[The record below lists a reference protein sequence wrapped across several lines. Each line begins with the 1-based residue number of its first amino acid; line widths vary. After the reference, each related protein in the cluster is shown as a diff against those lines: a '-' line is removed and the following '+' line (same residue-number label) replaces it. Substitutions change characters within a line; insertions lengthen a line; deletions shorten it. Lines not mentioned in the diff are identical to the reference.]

1 MVAFTFFFNVM
12 TKSLLE
18 RLCDVMLSGTRGSV
32 APWNCQPAFHSSDGW
47 DSEASEDSSTDVS
60 LRRQTWRLST
70 RAGKKKKIKINIGCR
85 RVESGRMATS
95 VCVFQSMV
103 SSLIVDQ
110 PGDPVLHLISFLQRS
125 NQSSKSWT
133 ATRWSCDSTHSP
145 SIIGSQSGAT
155 FSQRLSRVF
164 ASGRQSNYGKWKQA
178 KQKERQVRNS

>member
-1 MVAFTFFFNVM
+1 MWCCQEPEAQW
-12 TKSLLE
+12 
-18 RLCDVMLSGTRGSV
+18 RRGT
-32 APWNCQPAFHSSDGW
+32 
-47 DSEASEDSSTDVS
+47 VS
-60 LRRQTWRLST
+60 LPSIHLMDETVKPLRIPPQMSVYADKHGVFQLVQV
-70 RAGKKKKIKINIGCR
+70 KKKIKINIGCR

-155 FSQRLSRVF
+155 FSQSLSHVF

>member
-95 VCVFQSMV
+95 VCVFQRMV